1 MQTSTEDTLSLQVS
15 PVYISRKIVQAVVN
29 STAFSWLNSL
39 AMKITASKID

>member
-1 MQTSTEDTLSLQVS
+1 MENKGWHVYDQVS